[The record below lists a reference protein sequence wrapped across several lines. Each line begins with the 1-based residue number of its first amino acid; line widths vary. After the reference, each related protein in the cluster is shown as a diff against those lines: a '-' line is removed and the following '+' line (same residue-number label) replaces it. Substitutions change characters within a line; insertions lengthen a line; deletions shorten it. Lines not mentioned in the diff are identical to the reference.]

1 MQIAPFLAIGPQI
14 YVDGLIVVEGERPIG
29 RIGSKQIL
37 LTIINS
43 KNLDW
48 LEVSAAQMMDNSGI
62 YLEMELPVSKAIN
75 IFKQTCFPFV
85 PITKSGLAV
94 A

>member
-14 YVDGLIVVEGERPIG
+14 YVDGLIVLECETPIR

-43 KNLDW
+43 KNLVW

-62 YLEMELPVSKAIN
+62 YLEMELLVSKPIN
-75 IFKQTCFPFV
+75 IFK
-85 PITKSGLAV
+85 
-94 A
+94 